1 MRYSLT
7 PQQNCNIVF
16 LVSNILQHLPYAHA
30 GMASGSLPAEI
41 NEKAILSANKAAS
54 GRKGI
59 MVNLVI
65 ALECFGICL
74 TVVALLLL
82 LNGDGAK
89 EQKLLIIIM
98 CGSLVQNVGYL
109 LELTAPTVEAAITAV
124 TVENVGSVFI
134 PLCYCWFIYIYCYIA
149 PPKKLLRVLFA
160 VSFFALPSVF
170 FNWYGLFY
178 REVQWTADANGF
190 YHISITYGP
199 LYIFFMF
206 SRIIIPYT
214 LCIYTLVRAIRERSD
229 RLVNRQYWTILG
241 ISALPVIMLIAYVC
255 KLVKVFDF
263 TPITLTISMSMVVI
277 VIWGRRNYDFRHLAA
292 EKVLESLGDGVIA
305 LDDHDRLVSYNRAA
319 ANIFT
324 SLTAH
329 KPGENIRVVEG
340 FREEM
345 LNENIPQSFSIN
357 EQHYESHSKH
367 IIGENGRIQGCVI
380 LILDM
385 TDIKAYIN
393 EIKRVRR
400 QAEKASIAKS
410 EFLANMSHE
419 IRTPM
424 NAIIGLN
431 DIIMEECA
439 DTEIYA
445 HAKDVQS
452 AAKSLLAIIND
463 ILDLSK
469 VEAGKMELAY
479 TNYYIKVMADEIIGM
494 MDMAASQRGLILK
507 YECDETIPCR
517 YNGDDGRIKQILINI
532 LSNAIKFT
540 EKGYVRAYITGKAG
554 TNEDE
559 ELLIFCVEDTGCG
572 IREEDLGKIFE
583 DFRQVDSKRNRS
595 AEGTGLGLAI
605 VKHLVELM
613 EGTIEVESTYGK
625 GTTVTISIPQKIVDS
640 RPVSEMPAIPQA
652 EQKITDMFTAPGVKV
667 LIVDD
672 NVINRKVA
680 RGFLKNY
687 GFDLTEA
694 ESGPEA
700 IELVCASRYDIIFM
714 DHMMPGMDGI
724 EAAEIIRR
732 DCGENGAAPV
742 IIALTA
748 NAMEGMREHFLQ
760 SGFQDFIAKPLDRKE
775 LNQLL
780 LRWVPEKYRQI
791 ENKEQESKPLDPS
804 AFHINGVDMNAAMQ
818 YYSGDEE
825 GFIDLLNLYCMD
837 GRRKIKLLPEL
848 VETDILRYQ
857 IEVHGL
863 KSASANIGA
872 RDVSAMARAHENA
885 AAQGD
890 REFISGQFPLLLAE
904 YENLLA
910 NIEQFLAQR
919 RQENGQKEK
928 LPLLSIQELREQ
940 AATALEELRHFR
952 SRECSERVD
961 AMLLHELPK
970 DAEVLLSQTR
980 EQLKLY
986 EDDNAEELLD
996 QLLSILGKE
1005 ENANEPSEWRDF

>member
-1 MRYSLT
+1 M
-7 PQQNCNIVF
+7 P
-16 LVSNILQHLPYAHA
+16 A
-30 GMASGSLPAEI
+30 G
-41 NEKAILSANKAAS
+41 KAAN
-54 GRKGI
+54 RREDI
-59 MVNLVI
+59 MVDLVI
-65 ALECFGICL
+65 GLECFGICL
-74 TVVALLLL
+74 TVIALVLL

-89 EQKLLIIIM
+89 EQKLLILIM

-109 LELTAPTVEAAITAV
+109 LELTAPTVEAAMTAV
-124 TVENVGSVFI
+124 TVENVGSAFV

-149 PPKKLLRVLFA
+149 PPKTFLRVLG
-160 VSFFALPSVF
+160 VINFFVLPTVF
-170 FNWYGLFY
+170 FNWNGLFY
-178 REVQWTADANGF
+178 QEVQWVADTGGF

-199 LYIFFMF
+199 LYVFFLF

-214 LCIYTLVRAIRERSD
+214 LCIYILVSAIRERSD
-229 RLVNRQYWTILG
+229 QQVNRQYWTILG
-241 ISALPVIMLIAYVC
+241 ISTLPVIMLIAYVC
-255 KLVKVFDF
+255 KLMKAFDL
-263 TPITLTISMSMVVI
+263 TPVTLAISMSLVVI
-277 VIWGRRNYDFRHLAA
+277 VVWSRRNYDFRHLAA
-292 EKVLESLGDGVIA
+292 AKVLESLGDGVIV
-305 LDDHDRLVSYNRAA
+305 LDDHERLVSYNRAA

-324 SLTAH
+324 RLPAH
-329 KPGENIRVVEG
+329 RLGENIRVVED

-345 LNENIPQSFSIN
+345 LNGDTPQSFSIN
-357 EQHYESHSKH
+357 GHHYESHSKL
-367 IIGENGRIQGCVI
+367 IMDENGRKQGCVM

-393 EIKRVRR
+393 EIKRVRHE
-400 QAEKASIAKS
+400 AEKASIAKS

-431 DIIMEECA
+431 DIIMEECG

-452 AAKSLLAIIND
+452 AAKNLLAIIND

-469 VEAGKMELAY
+469 VEAGKMELVY
-479 TNYYIKVMADEIIGM
+479 VDYYIKVLADEVMGM

-532 LSNAIKFT
+532 INNAIKFT
-540 EKGYVRAYITGKAG
+540 KKGYVRIYITGKPGRNA
-554 TNEDE
+554 DE
-559 ELLIFCVEDTGCG
+559 EMLIFHVEDTGCG
-572 IREEDLGKIFE
+572 IREKDLGKIFE

-595 AEGTGLGLAI
+595 VEGTGLGLAI
-605 VKHLVELM
+605 VKQLVELM
-613 EGTIEVESTYGK
+613 EGAIEVKSTYGK
-625 GTTVTISIPQKIVDS
+625 GTTITIMIPQKIVDG
-640 RPVSEMPAIPQA
+640 RPLSEMPEIPQT
-652 EQKITDMFTAPGVKV
+652 EQKITDVFTAPGVKV

-687 GFDLTEA
+687 AFDLTEA

-700 IELVCASRYDIIFM
+700 IELVRSVRYDIIFM

-742 IIALTA
+742 MVALTA
-748 NAMEGMREHFLQ
+748 NAMEGMREHFLEC
-760 SGFQDFIAKPLDRKE
+760 GFQDFIAKPLDRKE

-780 LRWVPEKYRQI
+780 LRWVPEKYRQT
-791 ENKEQESKPLDPS
+791 EGGGEEPEPLDPS
-804 AFHINGVDMNAAMQ
+804 AFRIEGINMEAAMQ

-825 GFIDLLNLYCMD
+825 GFADLLELYRMD
-837 GRRKIKLLPEL
+837 GKHKIKLLREL
-848 VETDILRYQ
+848 VKSDILRYQ

-872 RDVSAMARAHENA
+872 MDVSAMARAQENA

-890 REFISGQFPLLLAE
+890 KEFISEQFPILLAE
-904 YENLLA
+904 YETLLE
-910 NIEQFLAQR
+910 NIGQFLEQR
-919 RQENGQKEK
+919 GQAGDKKEK
-928 LPLLSIQELREQ
+928 LPRLPIRELREQ
-940 AATALEELRHFR
+940 TATALEELKHFR
-952 SRECSERVD
+952 SRECAERVEK
-961 AMLLHELPK
+961 MLLHELPE
-970 DAEVLLSQTR
+970 DVGECLLQIR

-986 EDDNAEELLD
+986 EDDNAEELLG
-996 QLLSILGKE
+996 QLLRILEKEDEGK
-1005 ENANEPSEWRDF
+1005 

>member
-1 MRYSLT
+1 
-7 PQQNCNIVF
+7 
-16 LVSNILQHLPYAHA
+16 
-30 GMASGSLPAEI
+30 
-41 NEKAILSANKAAS
+41 
-54 GRKGI
+54 

-65 ALECFGICL
+65 VLECFGICL
-74 TVVALLLL
+74 TVIALLLL
-82 LNGDGAK
+82 LNGDGAR

-109 LELTAPTVEAAITAV
+109 LELTASTVEAAMTAV
-124 TVENVGSVFI
+124 TVENVGSTFV
-134 PLCYCWFIYIYCYIA
+134 PLCYCWFIYTYCYIT
-149 PPKKLLRVLFA
+149 PPKMFLRVLGVVNFC
-160 VSFFALPSVF
+160 ALPSVL
-170 FNWYGLFY
+170 FNWSGLFY
-178 REVQWTADANGF
+178 REVQWVSDTDGF

-199 LYIFFMF
+199 LYVFFLF

-214 LCIYTLVRAIRERSD
+214 LCIYTLVSAIRERSD
-229 RLVNRQYWTILG
+229 RQINRQYWTILG
-241 ISALPVIMLIAYVC
+241 ISTLPVIVLIVYVC
-255 KLVKVFDF
+255 KLSIVFDF
-263 TPITLTISMSMVVI
+263 TPMTLAISMSMVVI
-277 VIWGRRNYDFRHLAA
+277 VVWSRRNYDFRHLAA

-324 SLTAH
+324 RLPAH
-329 KPGENIRVVEG
+329 KLGENIRVVED

-345 LNENIPQSFSIN
+345 LNQDIPQSFSIN
-357 EQHYESHSKH
+357 GQHYESHTKH
-367 IIGENGRIQGCVI
+367 IIDENGRIQGCVI

-393 EIKRVRR
+393 EIKRVRL

-431 DIIMEECA
+431 DIIMEECE
-439 DTEIYA
+439 DTEIYG

-469 VEAGKMELAY
+469 VEAGKMELVY
-479 TNYYIKVMADEIIGM
+479 VDYYIKVMADEIIGM

-507 YECDETIPCR
+507 YECDETIPCC
-517 YNGDDGRIKQILINI
+517 YSGDDGRIKQILINI

-540 EKGYVRAYITGKAG
+540 NKGYVRVYITGKPG
-554 TNEDE
+554 RNEDE
-559 ELLIFCVEDTGCG
+559 ELLIFHVEDTGCG
-572 IREEDLGKIFE
+572 IRQEDIGKIFE

-625 GTTVTISIPQKIVDS
+625 GTMITITIPQKIKD
-640 RPVSEMPAIPQA
+640 RHPVSKMPELPKT
-652 EQKITDMFTAPGVKV
+652 EQKITDIFTAPGIKV

-687 GFDLTEA
+687 AFDLTEA

-700 IELVCASRYDIIFM
+700 IELVRTVRFDIIFM

-724 EAAEIIRR
+724 EAAEVIRR
-732 DCGENGAAPV
+732 DCGENGTAPV
-742 IIALTA
+742 MVALTA
-748 NAMEGMREHFLQ
+748 NAMEGMREQFLEC
-760 SGFQDFIAKPLDRKE
+760 GFQDFIAKPLDRKE

-780 LRWVPEKYRQI
+780 LRWVPEKYRQA
-791 ENKEQESKPLDPS
+791 ENREEESEPLDPS
-804 AFHINGVDMNAAMQ
+804 AFQINGVDMDAAMQ

-825 GFIDLLNLYCMD
+825 GFVDLLEIYCMD
-837 GRRKIKLLPEL
+837 GKRKIKLLHEL

-872 RDVSAMARAHENA
+872 MDVSAMARAQENA

-890 REFISGQFPLLLAE
+890 REFISGNFPMLLAE
-904 YENLLA
+904 YETLLA
-910 NIEQFLAQR
+910 NIEAFLERR
-919 RQENGQKEK
+919 RQENSVKEK
-928 LPLLSIQELREQ
+928 LSGLSIQELREQ
-940 AATALEELRHFR
+940 TASALEELKHFR
-952 SRECSERVD
+952 SQECAERVD
-961 AMLLHELPK
+961 MMLLHELS
-970 DAEVLLSQTR
+970 EGVQERLLQIR
-980 EQLKLY
+980 EQLRLY
-986 EDDNAEELLD
+986 EDDMAEDLLS
-996 QLLSILGKE
+996 QLLSILEKE
-1005 ENANEPSEWRDF
+1005 KERI

>member
-1 MRYSLT
+1 
-7 PQQNCNIVF
+7 
-16 LVSNILQHLPYAHA
+16 
-30 GMASGSLPAEI
+30 
-41 NEKAILSANKAAS
+41 
-54 GRKGI
+54 

-65 ALECFGICL
+65 GLECFGICL

-82 LNGDGAK
+82 LNGDGAR

-98 CGSLVQNVGYL
+98 CGSLVQNAGYL
-109 LELTAPTVEAAITAV
+109 LELTASSLDVAVAAV
-124 TVENVGSVFI
+124 TVENLGSAFV
-134 PLCYCWFIYIYCYIA
+134 PLCYCWFIYTYCYIT
-149 PPKKLLRVLFA
+149 PPKVLLRILGTINFFVL
-160 VSFFALPSVF
+160 PTVF
-170 FNWYGLFY
+170 FNWHGLFY
-178 REVQWTADANGF
+178 REVQWVGGADGF

-199 LYIFFMF
+199 LYVVFLF
-206 SRIIIPYT
+206 SRIIIPYS
-214 LCIYTLVRAIRERSD
+214 LCIYTLIRAIHERSD
-229 RLVNRQYWTILG
+229 RQVNRQYWTILG
-241 ISALPVIMLIAYVC
+241 ISTLPVIMLAIYVF
-255 KLVKVFDF
+255 KIVEVFDL
-263 TPITLTISMSMVVI
+263 TPVTLTISMAMVVI
-277 VIWGRRNYDFRHLAA
+277 VVWSRRNYDFRHLAA

-324 SLTAH
+324 SLPSH
-329 KPGENIRVVEG
+329 RLGENVRVLED

-345 LNENIPQSFSIN
+345 LNEDIPQSFSIN
-357 EQHYESHSKH
+357 GQHYESHSKH
-367 IIGENGRIQGCVI
+367 IIDENGKIQGCVI

-400 QAEKASIAKS
+400 QAEKASAAKS

-431 DIIMEECA
+431 DIIMEECG

-469 VEAGKMELAY
+469 VEAGKMELVCVD
-479 TNYYIKVMADEIIGM
+479 YYIKVMVDEIIGM

-517 YNGDDGRIKQILINI
+517 YRGDDGRIKQILINI

-540 EKGYVRAYITGKAG
+540 KKGYVRAYITGKPGKDA
-554 TNEDE
+554 EE
-559 ELLIFCVEDTGCG
+559 ELITFCVEDTGCG

-613 EGTIEVESTYGK
+613 GGTIEVESTYGK
-625 GTTVTISIPQKIVDS
+625 GTMFTITIPQKIVDA
-640 RPVSEMPAIPQA
+640 RPISEMPAVSQA
-652 EQKITDMFTAPGVKV
+652 EQKVTDTFTAPGVKV

-687 GFDLTEA
+687 AFDLTEA

-700 IELVCASRYDIIFM
+700 IELVRDNRYDIIFM

-724 EAAEIIRR
+724 EAARIIRR
-732 DCGENGAAPV
+732 DCGENGTAPTMV
-742 IIALTA
+742 ALTA
-748 NAMEGMREHFLQ
+748 NAMEGMREHFLEC
-760 SGFQDFIAKPLDRKE
+760 GFQDFIAKPLDRRE
-775 LNQLL
+775 LNNLL
-780 LRWVPEKYRQI
+780 QRWVPEKYRKTGD
-791 ENKEQESKPLDPS
+791 EKEEFKPLNPS
-804 AFHINGVDMNAAMQ
+804 AIRIEGVDMDAAMQ

-825 GFIDLLNLYCMD
+825 GFVDLLELYCMD
-837 GRRKIKLLPEL
+837 GKRKIKLLGEL
-848 VETDILRYQ
+848 AGSDILRYQ

-863 KSASANIGA
+863 KSASAGIGA
-872 RDVSAMARAHENA
+872 MGVSAMAREQENA

-890 REFISGQFPLLLAE
+890 KEFIFEKFPSLLAE
-904 YENLLA
+904 YEILLE
-910 NIEQFLAQR
+910 NIGQFLEQR
-919 RQENGQKEK
+919 RQGKGGKEK
-928 LPLLSIQELREQ
+928 LPGVPVRELREQ
-940 AATALEELRHFR
+940 TEAALEELKHFR
-952 SRECSERVD
+952 SRECAEIVD
-961 AMLLHELPK
+961 KILLHELPE
-970 DAEVLLSQTR
+970 DAEEKLLQIR

-986 EDDNAEELLD
+986 EDDNAERLLG
-996 QLLSILGKE
+996 QLIDMLEKE
-1005 ENANEPSEWRDF
+1005 ENEHK